1 MYMVSDTPAEDQR
14 ISFEEL
20 KYIQESL
27 EGIEGKQRIPW
38 KSIFKSLPVWAIT
51 VSHFSENWGFYTLL
65 TQLPKFM
72 KSKWHHYF

>member
-1 MYMVSDTPAEDQR
+1 MIVVADTPAEDQR

-20 KYIQESL
+20 HYITTSL
-27 EGIEGKQRIPW
+27 NSHDSRVRRKVPW
-38 KSIFKSLPVWAIT
+38 KSIFTSFPVWAIT

-72 KSKWHHYF
+72 KSK